1 MWPGDVAKWKVF
13 INLIELG
20 FSSVLV
26 HFYLFFKI
34 SHTSKRFNLKVST
47 KTMVQ
52 SIVLLCVTR
61 FWSGPPMTSTIYQQK
76 YGDWS
81 SNSPKLRHFIGTLPF
96 IFLSSPQNFI
106 FTLNLRSKINSK
118 LNSKFSFDTQHFVS
132 LLPSISHLLGNLQ
145 FNSNHHH
152 LNTIFNSI
160 HCFFHHHLHW

>member
-52 SIVLLCVTR
+52 SIVLLCITR

-106 FTLNLRSKINSK
+106 FTLNLRSKIQNLASE
-118 LNSKFSFDTQHFVS
+118 
-132 LLPSISHLLGNLQ
+132 LLFHY
-145 FNSNHHH
+145 FNSFFTTHNTLSLCFH
-152 LNTIFNSI
+152 L
-160 HCFFHHHLHW
+160 FHTY